1 MLSFMSAYQNGVP
14 RQAGDKIKD
23 RATLRNILDRERDKG
38 KTIVFT
44 NGCFDLL
51 HVGHVRTLSLARKQ
65 GDLLVVGI
73 NSDDSVRLIKG
84 EGRPLMPHEQ
94 RAEILAALEAV
105 DYVVIFQ
112 EADPHRLIAELRPH
126 ILVKGGD
133 WAEDQIIGRDLVE
146 AQGGRV
152 IRLDP
157 VPGAS
162 TTAIIQTILDR
173 FGRR

>member
-1 MLSFMSAYQNGVP
+1 MVTRRNEGP
-14 RQAGDKIKD
+14 RQAGDKIKN
-23 RATLRNILDRERDKG
+23 RSKLRHILERERDRG

-51 HVGHVRTLSLARKQ
+51 HVGHVRTLSFARGQ

-73 NSDDSVRLIKG
+73 NSDDSVRSIKG
-84 EGRPLMPHEQ
+84 KERPLVPHTL
-94 RAEILAALEAV
+94 RAEVLAALEVV

-152 IRLDP
+152 IRFDP

-162 TTAIIQTILDR
+162 TTQIIRTILDR
-173 FGRR
+173 FGGR